1 MKQTFFILVSL
12 SVALEIVS
20 DVLFKYWSISSKGL
34 LLWGGL
40 AIYTIGTI
48 LWAYSLKFELLS
60 KAITVFTV
68 LNLIVVVIVGAVLF
82 KENLSLVNKIGVLF
96 GVISIIL
103 LQL

>member
-20 DVLFKYWSISSKGL
+20 DILFKYWSISSKGF

-68 LNLIVVVIVGAVLF
+68 LNLIIVVIVGAVLF

-96 GVISIIL
+96 GVLSIVL